1 MKKILI
7 PIIVCALLLSGCW
20 DEKDIVEMQYITAI
34 GIDYDKEKDDYILYA
49 QVVSFAGV
57 AKSEQAETVPSKVW
71 VAKGQ
76 GKSMEAAINM
86 IYDKSNQI
94 VYWAHI
100 GIIIFHERLLQHGID
115 QISDSLARFQQ
126 IRETN
131 WMYGTKDSIEDI
143 LLVISLFSSAVQ
155 TTLFNPEEAYHVH
168 SIISPIR
175 MHRFYSDF
183 TEKATTTKLP
193 MISVKEDVWKTKGA
207 TNDSAKSSGVF
218 LLKEK
223 KYLGSLP
230 ISQFRGLRWVTKT
243 TKRSPLRIK
252 LENNDEVNII
262 ITQLDPHLKINKLD
276 KDTFDIDINANGGII
291 EVQKEISLPIL
302 KEKIIEK
309 MEKEIRE
316 TYENALNIKADI
328 YNLEELVYR
337 KDYDRWKHDY
347 KGRFTLTE
355 NSIANINIDI
365 TITKTGE
372 YDYQFSY

>member
-20 DEKDIVEMQYITAI
+20 DAKDIVEMQYITAI
-34 GIDYDKEKDDYILYA
+34 GIDYNKEKEEYILYA

-57 AKSEQAETVPSKVW
+57 AKSEQAATVPSKVW

-76 GKSMEAAINM
+76 GKSMEAAMNE

-94 VYWAHI
+94 IYWAHI

-143 LLVISLFSSAVQ
+143 LLVTSLFSSAVQ
-155 TTLFNPEEAYHVH
+155 TTLFNPEEVYHVH

-193 MISVKEDVWKTKGA
+193 MISVKEDVWTTKGA
-207 TNDSAKSSGVF
+207 TNDSAKNAGVF
-218 LLKEK
+218 LLKGK
-223 KYLGSLP
+223 KYLGNLP
-230 ISQFRGLRWVTKT
+230 ISDFRGLRWVTKT

-252 LENNDEVNII
+252 TEDNDEVNII
-262 ITQLDPHLKINKLD
+262 ITKLDPHLKINKLD
-276 KDTFDIDINANGGII
+276 KDKFDVDVSANGGII
-291 EVQKEISLPIL
+291 EVHKEISLPIL
-302 KEKIIEK
+302 KEKITEK

-316 TYENALNIKADI
+316 SYENALKIKADL

-337 KDYDRWKHDY
+337 KDYDRWKNDY

-355 NSIANINIDI
+355 DSLANINIDI

-372 YDYQFSY
+372 YDYQFSN